1 MTDWETVA
9 KRKERGRNVIAC
21 NLWTLWA
28 RHGHILFFL
37 YYGKVWRLLVAIIL
51 LSQENT
57 HSRYCHYSHFTDK
70 ATKSQ
75 SSE

>member
-9 KRKERGRNVIAC
+9 KRKERGRNVIER

-28 RHGHILFFL
+28 RHGHILLFL

-51 LSQENT
+51 L
-57 HSRYCHYSHFTDK
+57 
-70 ATKSQ
+70 
-75 SSE
+75 